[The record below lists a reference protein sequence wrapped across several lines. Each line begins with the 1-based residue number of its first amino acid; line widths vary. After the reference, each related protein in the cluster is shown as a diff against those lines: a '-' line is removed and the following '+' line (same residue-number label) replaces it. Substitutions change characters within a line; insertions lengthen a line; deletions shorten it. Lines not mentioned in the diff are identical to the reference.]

1 MELRIFLEFFAL
13 RGQPDELSTLQE
25 GPGALD
31 KLCSLFGGG
40 ASVRLSTGI
49 TLSIGVSWVVQSKPG
64 DGKEE
69 SKAKMGAG

>member
-40 ASVRLSTGI
+40 RLSTGI

-69 SKAKMGAG
+69 SKAKIGGG